1 MVTGRMHAVP
11 AHLDPVSAEG
21 RRLKNFSLDNFCD
34 DLVNSRLCNDLEWMT
49 SVTVD
54 ELFEYY
60 QQDMTTL
67 LYRHAPRYVRKRKQ

>member
-1 MVTGRMHAVP
+1 MKHAVP
-11 AHLDPVSAEG
+11 AYLDPISAEG
-21 RRLKNFSLDNFCD
+21 HRWKNFSLDNFSD

-67 LYRHAPRYVRKRKQ
+67 LDKHAQRYVRRGSNEF